1 MSEFPG
7 QARSPDA
14 PRKSVNLQAPSQ
26 TGPYHMT
33 HPQFLEAASARL
45 EYQVLQPEGST
56 GPTLVLLHEGLGSL
70 ELWKDFPAQ
79 LAEACGAPVLIYSR
93 QGYGRSSP
101 VPLPRPLDYLNVAG
115 PAELERVLDALKLEH
130 VVLVGHSD
138 GASIALA
145 YAAHQ
150 GPRVR
155 GVVVLAPHVDVE
167 QASIEG
173 VRRTVKAYAR
183 GDLRERLRAYH
194 GDNLDGAF
202 RGWSETWLNPAFA
215 AWNLHGALP
224 QIRVPLLA
232 IQGHDDEFATPGQLE
247 TIARE
252 VGGPCQTVLLDHCR
266 HFPQNQAR
274 ARVLSLITEFL
285 TTLPRWRS
293 ARL

>member
-1 MSEFPG
+1 
-7 QARSPDA
+7 
-14 PRKSVNLQAPSQ
+14 
-26 TGPYHMT
+26 MT
-33 HPQFLEAASARL
+33 HPQFLETGSGRL
-45 EYQVLQPEGST
+45 EYQLLQAEGST

-79 LAEACGAPVLIYSR
+79 LAQACAAPVLVYSR
-93 QGYGRSSP
+93 QGYGRSSS
-101 VPLPRPLDYLNVAG
+101 VTLPRPLDYLSVGG
-115 PAELERVLDALKLEH
+115 PEELEHVLNALALEH

-145 YAAHQ
+145 YAARQDTRIH
-150 GPRVR
+150 

-167 QASIEG
+167 QASVEG

-183 GDLRERLRAYH
+183 GDLRERLHAYH

-202 RGWSETWLNPAFA
+202 RGWSEAWLNPAFA

-232 IQGHDDEFATPGQLE
+232 IQGRDDEFATPAQLE
-247 TIARE
+247 TIARK
-252 VGGPCQTVLLDHCR
+252 VSGHCLTVLLDHCR

-274 ARVLSLITEFL
+274 ARVLSLITDFL
-285 TTLPRWRS
+285 TTLPH
-293 ARL
+293 

>member
-1 MSEFPG
+1 
-7 QARSPDA
+7 
-14 PRKSVNLQAPSQ
+14 
-26 TGPYHMT
+26 MT
-33 HPQFLEAASARL
+33 HRHFLETGSARL
-45 EYQVLQPEGST
+45 EYQFLRPEGST

-79 LAEACGAPVLIYSR
+79 LAEACGSPVLIYSR

-101 VPLPRPLDYLNVAG
+101 VALPLPLDYLDVAG
-115 PAELERVLDALKLEH
+115 PDELARVLDAVELEH

-145 YAAHQ
+145 YAARQ
-150 GPRVR
+150 DPRVH

-173 VRRTVKAYAR
+173 VQRTVKAYAR
-183 GDLRERLRAYH
+183 GDLRERLHAYH
-194 GDNLDGAF
+194 GDNLDGVF

-224 QIRVPLLA
+224 QIHVPLLA
-232 IQGHDDEFATPGQLE
+232 IQGRDDEFATPAQLE

-252 VGGPCQTVLLDHCR
+252 TGGPHQTMLLDHCR

-274 ARVLSLITEFL
+274 ARVLSLVTDFL
-285 TTLPRWRS
+285 NRLPR
-293 ARL
+293 

>member
-1 MSEFPG
+1 
-7 QARSPDA
+7 
-14 PRKSVNLQAPSQ
+14 
-26 TGPYHMT
+26 MT
-33 HPQFLEAASARL
+33 HPHFFKTGSARL
-45 EYQVLQPEGST
+45 EYQFLRAEGSA

-79 LAEACGAPVLIYSR
+79 LAEACGSPVLIYSR
-93 QGYGRSSP
+93 QGYGRSSSR
-101 VPLPRPLDYLNVAG
+101 VLPLPLDYLDAAG
-115 PAELERVLDALKLEH
+115 PDELARVLDAGMLEH

-145 YAAHQ
+145 YAARQ
-150 GPRVR
+150 DPRVH

-167 QASIEG
+167 QASVEG
-173 VRRTVKAYAR
+173 VRRTVKAYAH
-183 GDLRERLRAYH
+183 GDLRERLHAYH
-194 GDNLDGAF
+194 GANLDGAF

-215 AWNLHGALP
+215 AWNLHATLS

-232 IQGHDDEFATPGQLE
+232 IQGLDDEFATKVQLE

-252 VGGPCQTVLLDHCR
+252 VGGPCKTVLLNDCR

-285 TTLPRWRS
+285 NKLPR
-293 ARL
+293 